1 MIDRKESRKNIERR
15 RGRTSNKIGPFSLPR
30 ILPYVSIPNK
40 NLLREHRLLLRRKRG
55 GGKVKRTKLGTRLV
69 VKRKIQSLEKLR
81 VVGVSGGRNLEK
93 EAFFLH
99 EGERETPFRDS
110 SRETLSAVSRVEKV
124 PTSRKCCSKKKRKK
138 WKRKRVREKLDVG
151 RDPSSKCIT

>member
-1 MIDRKESRKNIERR
+1 M
-15 RGRTSNKIGPFSLPR
+15 
-30 ILPYVSIPNK
+30 
-40 NLLREHRLLLRRKRG
+40 
-55 GGKVKRTKLGTRLV
+55 KRTKLGTRLV

-110 SRETLSAVSRVEKV
+110 RETLSAVSRVEKV
-124 PTSRKCCSKKKRKK
+124 PTSRKCCSKKKKK
-138 WKRKRVREKLDVG
+138 KMEEKESKREARRWSRPKL
-151 RDPSSKCIT
+151 

>member
-1 MIDRKESRKNIERR
+1 M
-15 RGRTSNKIGPFSLPR
+15 
-30 ILPYVSIPNK
+30 
-40 NLLREHRLLLRRKRG
+40 
-55 GGKVKRTKLGTRLV
+55 KRTKLGTRLV

-124 PTSRKCCSKKKRKK
+124 PTSRKCCSKKRKK
-138 WKRKRVREKLDVG
+138 MEEKESKREARRWSRPKL
-151 RDPSSKCIT
+151 